1 MQVHLWLE
9 FGTTHAGNAAAP
21 AQQAFPLLLSC
32 AHLSPLRRIN
42 TTGIYVPYYAGW
54 GIYGSNLVIMSTE
67 GSPELPFPD
76 SRPHIPPASPA
87 PRSPSPPGR
96 GLSPP
101 THSLVPSPSP
111 GNKQTDGQ
119 AAVPPVGG
127 GTSKS
132 VEGSLSQ
139 GAAVAIAVCV
149 AVAAVAAAV
158 GGLLWFL
165 G

>member
-1 MQVHLWLE
+1 M
-9 FGTTHAGNAAAP
+9 AAP
-21 AQQAFPLLLSC
+21 AQQAFPLPLSC
-32 AHLSPLRRIN
+32 TYLSPLRRIN

-76 SRPHIPPASPA
+76 PRTRMVPPASPA
-87 PRSPSPPGR
+87 PRSPSPPGH
-96 GLSPP
+96 GMSPP
-101 THSLVPSPSP
+101 TRSLVPSPSP

-119 AAVPPVGG
+119 APVPPVGS

-132 VEGSLSQ
+132 GEGSLSQ